1 MPPINRFCMQLYRAG
16 IAVGDIDH
24 NQWALCRNTGM
35 QVYSK
40 DSGELSKQ
48 PPKLVPG
55 QLNPGGGAGRVI
67 IVNLR

>member
-1 MPPINRFCMQLYRAG
+1 MGDLQEYR
-16 IAVGDIDH
+16 
-24 NQWALCRNTGM
+24 M